1 MKFAYSMKCG
11 KINTLGRKNAKQKTY
26 VNCLAVLMAT
36 VISSCD
42 ESNSL
47 PSSNNNST
55 SNVIINEVTEAIWKE
70 NLTIENNNF
79 TMKC

>member
-1 MKFAYSMKCG
+1 MQNKRLMLTA
-11 KINTLGRKNAKQKTY
+11 
-26 VNCLAVLMAT
+26 LAVLMAT